1 MRTILVPTDFSENAM
16 HAARYAATLARVY
29 DARIVFINIYTIPVI
44 VEYEVM
50 SNMNTDLQQMQQIAE
65 LNLTDFKND
74 FIAKTNFADEKISF
88 IAEYGQMPANI
99 IEKAESQ
106 KVTMIVMG
114 TVGTNNFLD
123 SWLGT
128 NAQKV
133 MHEARCP
140 VWVIPQKAKLEYPQ
154 NILYAADFKENETL
168 ATKHLLELANPLGA
182 TCKVVHVHEFFE
194 PNVGHK
200 NEAMLAELQKEFVD
214 ENISFRD
221 INRADIIEGLEQY
234 IQGYNPDVLAFTS
247 HKKTLFAKI
256 FETSI
261 SNHFVQKANLP
272 ILIFP
277 KKEMID

>member
-1 MRTILVPTDFSENAM
+1 
-16 HAARYAATLARVY
+16 
-29 DARIVFINIYTIPVI
+29 
-44 VEYEVM
+44 
-50 SNMNTDLQQMQQIAE
+50 
-65 LNLTDFKND
+65 
-74 FIAKTNFADEKISF
+74 
-88 IAEYGQMPANI
+88 MPANI